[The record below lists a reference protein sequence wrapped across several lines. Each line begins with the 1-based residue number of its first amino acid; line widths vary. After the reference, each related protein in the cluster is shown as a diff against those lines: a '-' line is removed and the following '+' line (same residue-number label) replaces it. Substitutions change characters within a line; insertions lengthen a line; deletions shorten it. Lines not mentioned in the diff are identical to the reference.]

1 MRLAIIGTGNM
12 GQAILKGIIRQ
23 QKATPADIKI
33 FDTDFHKSAVLA
45 AELGVST
52 AQSAMEAIEQAEVII
67 LATKPTVCESALAP
81 LRAAFSNK
89 QILVSIAA
97 GLTLANLR
105 RFAGPMPVLAR
116 VMPNMPALAGC
127 GVSALALEQPNQE
140 NEQIL
145 CDIFAGIGNVHVVE
159 ESLFDAVTA
168 LSGSGPAYMML
179 ILEALA
185 DGAVEMGLPRQLALT
200 MAAQTMAGS
209 ARLLLETNSHPGHIK
224 DQVCSPSGTSIAG
237 ISALELH
244 GTRAA
249 MMAAVRAAA
258 IQSEQMRE
266 QAECDQPLPVFPAK
280 KNNNQIKIEM
290 AANEA
295 HD

>member
-1 MRLAIIGTGNM
+1 MQLAIIGTGNM

-23 QKATPADIKI
+23 QTAKPADIKI
-33 FDTDFHKSAVLA
+33 FDTDFAKTAALA
-45 AELGVST
+45 AELGVS
-52 AQSAMEAIEQAEVII
+52 AAVNAAETIKNADVVI
-67 LATKPTVCESALAP
+67 LATKPAVCETALVP
-81 LRAAFSNK
+81 LRSVFTKN

-97 GLTLANLR
+97 GLTLARLR
-105 RFAGPMPVLAR
+105 HIAGPEPVLAR

-127 GVSALALEQPNQE
+127 GVSALALEQPDVKV
-140 NEQIL
+140 EQL
-145 CDIFAGIGNVHVVE
+145 LLNLFTVIGDVHLVD

-185 DGAVEMGLPRQLALT
+185 DGAVEAGLQRELAIK

-209 ARLLLETNSHPGHIK
+209 ARLLLETSSHPGQIK
-224 DQVCSPSGTSIAG
+224 DQVCSPGGTSIAG
-237 ISALELH
+237 ISALEAR
-244 GTRAA
+244 GARAA
-249 MMAAVRAAA
+249 LMAAVRAAA
-258 IQSEQMRE
+258 KKSAAMRE
-266 QAECDQPLPVFPAK
+266 EAECSNPAADPAK
-280 KNNNQIKIEM
+280 NGKTEQIKIEM

>member
-23 QKATPADIKI
+23 QKAKPADIRI
-33 FDTDFHKSAVLA
+33 FDTDSRKSAALA
-45 AELGVST
+45 AELGVSA
-52 AQSAMEAIEQAEVII
+52 AQSATEAIEQAEVII

-81 LRAAFSNK
+81 LRAIFSNK

-97 GLTLANLR
+97 GLTLTNLR
-105 RFAGPMPVLAR
+105 RFAGPVPVLAR

-127 GVSALALEQPNQE
+127 GVSALALEHPDQG
-140 NEQIL
+140 NEQML

-209 ARLLLETNSHPGHIK
+209 ARLMLETNSHPGQIK
-224 DQVCSPSGTSIAG
+224 DQVCSPGGTSIAG
-237 ISALELH
+237 ISALETQ

-258 IQSEQMRE
+258 KQSEQMRK
-266 QAECDQPLPVFPAK
+266 QAECDQPLPVFPA
-280 KNNNQIKIEM
+280 NENINQIKIEM